1 MKALKLIYELIA
13 ENHLKWWFFIVSF
26 VIIYYVA
33 LLLSLI
39 VTFADT
45 PNYVTFYN
53 WPANAVEIFRA
64 TPSLTDAFN
73 ILSEE
78 WLIEIGYMNHEYGFG
93 ISEWSLTILPFKLLL
108 VIFLAALIITQ
119 WRLWRYIR
127 RQPCALKLNTKQT
140 PDSGVAT
147 TDKPEQSRQQPF
159 FKKSARNG
167 LALTSGV
174 GVVLLG
180 MANMTMFWVVCCAAP
195 SWVVG
200 LAMLGLVSVP
210 TALMLDPLEGYVT
223 ISGLILSLMSLAWL
237 AWAAANVTKDNVTK
251 DFTTEPAKAFTDAS
265 DQAQAAGISGRKL
278 LNAR

>member
-13 ENHLKWWFFIVSF
+13 ENHLKWWLFIVSF
-26 VIIYYVA
+26 VVIYYAV
-33 LLLSLI
+33 LMLSLI
-39 VTFADT
+39 FTFADA

-53 WPANAVEIFRA
+53 WPANALEIFRA
-64 TPSLTDAFN
+64 TPSLTDALN

-78 WLIEIGYMNHEYGFG
+78 WLVEIGYMNHEYGFG

-127 RQPCALKLNTKQT
+127 RQPCALNVNAGQM
-140 PDSGVAT
+140 SNEIT
-147 TDKPEQSRQQPF
+147 TGKPERPDNQPV
-159 FKKSARNG
+159 FKKSARSG
-167 LALTSGV
+167 LALTSGA
-174 GVVLLG
+174 GMVLLG
-180 MANMTMFWVVCCAAP
+180 MANMTMFWVVCCASP

-223 ISGLILSLMSLAWL
+223 LSGLLLSLISLAWL
-237 AWAAANVTKDNVTK
+237 AWAAANAAKPSAVKS
-251 DFTTEPAKAFTDAS
+251 AKAPSDAS
-265 DQAQAAGISGRKL
+265 RQPHATGITGRNI